1 MMRNCKKTLMLA
13 AALLSAPAS
22 AAPPNMKEGLWEI
35 TTKMEMPGMPAG
47 MKPQVMQQCITK
59 KDLEDPRR
67 TTPGNDP
74 NSNRCQVA
82 DYKVQGN
89 TATWNMACKGEG
101 AMTGS
106 GTITYSGNSYSGT
119 SKMTM
124 NHGGQAQNLTMHY
137 SGRRIGECR
146 K

>member
-1 MMRNCKKTLMLA
+1 MRYCHILMLA
-13 AALLSAPAS
+13 AALICAPAS
-22 AAPPNMKEGLWEI
+22 AATPNMKDGLWEI
-35 TTKMEMPGMPAG
+35 TMKMDMPGMPAG

-74 NSNRCQVA
+74 NSNRCQVT
-82 DYKVQGN
+82 DHKVQGN

-106 GTITYSGNSYSGT
+106 GTVTYSGDSYTGT
-119 SKMTM
+119 TKMTM
-124 NHGGQAQNLTMHY
+124 NYGGQAQNVTMHY